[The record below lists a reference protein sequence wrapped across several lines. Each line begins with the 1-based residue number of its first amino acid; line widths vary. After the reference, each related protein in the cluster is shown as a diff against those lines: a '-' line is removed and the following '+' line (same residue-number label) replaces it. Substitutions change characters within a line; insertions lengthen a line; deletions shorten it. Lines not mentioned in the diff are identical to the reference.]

1 MNFEVLNIRRIDS
14 TNGNFKLHEDYIL
27 SYDQFDGWTERLLRL
42 GIYID
47 VIFECKIDMTFRTK
61 KFEKFEKQFECEIP
75 SEIKNIILEIQKLDH
90 LELKHYYS
98 DIFMEDQG
106 HEDYVINHLGN
117 SHNIRIGNLL
127 KKPQHEN
134 PSEKLFFD
142 LIELFEKWREE
153 IYQQCLKELT
163 PSNQIPINEKRK
175 QRR

>member
-1 MNFEVLNIRRIDS
+1 MNFEVLNIRKIDS
-14 TNGNFKLHEDYIL
+14 STGNFKLHEDYIL
-27 SYDQFDGWTERLLRL
+27 SYDHFDGWTERSLDL

-47 VIFECKIDMTFRTK
+47 IIFDCKVDIVFRK
-61 KFEKFEKQFECEIP
+61 KNFERFEKQFECEIP
-75 SEIKNIILEIQKLDH
+75 LEIKNIISEILNLEH

-106 HEDYVINHLGN
+106 WEDYVINHLGK
-117 SHNIRIGNLL
+117 SHNIRIGNLF
-127 KKPQHEN
+127 KKPHPEN

-163 PSNQIPINEKRK
+163 PSIEITFNEKPNRK
-175 QRR
+175 R